1 MPARAVVTLE
11 LSEKAV
17 PGELQQHQSQ
27 TGVTEFFPFQE
38 SRLNPTGKEDL
49 YPGIHTQDS
58 HYQNSQA
65 SHKVLGLSP
74 FNFLF
79 NARLTFLGY

>member
-58 HYQNSQA
+58 HYQNSQGFTQGFGFK
-65 SHKVLGLSP
+65 S
-74 FNFLF
+74 FQFF
-79 NARLTFLGY
+79 I